1 MVQINTP
8 FRYADRE
15 EYWAD
20 IPYQSDE
27 FDDVPLPDAVVGI
40 MAERDGSVAY
50 LSRHDTGSSRR
61 KSGHYSSRAV
71 ANGKKRQTA
80 RQNPRTICRNLQL
93 PTRTTC
99 LVSRTPR
106 KGRFLL
112 IHRLNCHHQA
122 CSPALYTVLPLTRL
136 AVSSWRRWFLPP
148 ALKPICTHAPSP
160 RVGYSRINWS

>member
-61 KSGHYSSRAV
+61 KSGHYSSRACRKWKKA
-71 ANGKKRQTA
+71 AN
-80 RQNPRTICRNLQL
+80 
-93 PTRTTC
+93 
-99 LVSRTPR
+99 RTPKPANNLPKSTIANPNNLPCKQNAP
-106 KGRFLL
+106 KGAF
-112 IHRLNCHHQA
+112 CH
-122 CSPALYTVLPLTRL
+122 
-136 AVSSWRRWFLPP
+136 
-148 ALKPICTHAPSP
+148 
-160 RVGYSRINWS
+160 